1 MIGFLLTFCLY
12 VDRIL
17 LDNPS
22 FRYIVYGC
30 GGESHI
36 CSDRIGYECAGY
48 LLRRFQELFHHKQAK
63 GSIGFYL
70 LPLLILFL
78 YVIEFRFRQSGR
90 FIEHLQADP
99 ILFRLFRI
107 GNYYRNILLSVRPV
121 RPYC

>member
-12 VDRIL
+12 VT
-17 LDNPS
+17 
-22 FRYIVYGC
+22 IVFLAIIPAFGISYTGAE
-30 GGESHI
+30 ESPIYVLTVLGTNALAI
-36 CSDRIGYECAGY
+36 CYVV
-48 LLRRFQELFHHKQAK
+48 FQALFHHKQAK

-78 YVIEFRFRQSGR
+78 YV
-90 FIEHLQADP
+90 IEHLQADP